1 LGVAGLLVAIVT
13 ASAALALWSYLR
25 WPGAAP
31 SRLGDAIFRVILAFV
46 LLQVGTFALD
56 AAAGASTAAAVLAV
70 VGVVAPVLAFMFL
83 ASLWIMKLFA
93 DQLKGYV

>member
-1 LGVAGLLVAIVT
+1 MGVASLLVAIVT
-13 ASAALALWSYLR
+13 ASALLALWSHLR

-31 SRLGDAIFRVILAFV
+31 SRFTDAILRLIAAFA

-56 AAAGASTAAAVLAV
+56 AAAGASHAAAVLAV
-70 VGVVAPVLAFMFL
+70 VAVVAPVLAFMFL